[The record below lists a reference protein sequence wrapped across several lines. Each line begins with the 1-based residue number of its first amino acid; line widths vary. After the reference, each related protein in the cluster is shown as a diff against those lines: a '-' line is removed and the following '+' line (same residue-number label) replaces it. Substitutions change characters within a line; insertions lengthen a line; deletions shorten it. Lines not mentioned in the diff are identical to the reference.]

1 MVDARPI
8 EGSETVRLARP
19 AIELTFVVLLTGFM
33 TFESVRA
40 SFQYGRLSAP
50 SMFDDVGYFV
60 DGQQWLNEL
69 QLSGIVQSTIA
80 LLSHHS
86 PLSSLFAA
94 IAFAIFGPNDWG
106 PYLINGVLLGLT
118 FVAVLRFLAH
128 EGAPLVAA
136 LIMTLCLAFVPFFQ
150 TTVTEFRPDLFHG
163 VLVAVAILFL
173 FRSPIFLA
181 PRSRQ
186 IRLGLLFGLALLAKP
201 AVFLAA
207 GFVISVAVV
216 VSTLGFLNDLKLTL
230 RHEIRSIATA
240 YAYLLLGTAA
250 VFGPYL
256 AVSGGSVV
264 EYVYLTL
271 ISNIDVWAYRGDLIQ
286 QILFYSIGDGGGTAL
301 DFWFWVALATFLAR
315 MTLAIRSRDRVAT
328 TIGGYVSLA
337 AIYLAISSTPLKHYF
352 LGSMFYATF
361 SLMMARDWVWL
372 FLQVRKHVPLY
383 GTSSAY
389 GTLIVLF
396 GLAYVVIP
404 HPLVA
409 AYPAEMVDATRAATL
424 DAWSVVL
431 EGERRLK
438 ESGRTKPL
446 TVLAN
451 GNDPVNLRAIELE
464 ARRGQLN
471 VQFQSADVTASAD
484 EFVAM
489 AKAADFIIV
498 TQSPQSFLPGER
510 LGESFAAALQAAGFK
525 ALYSIDGR
533 GRAPSL
539 VFVPPP

>member
-1 MVDARPI
+1 MVEARPL
-8 EGSETVRLARP
+8 EGSETGRLARP
-19 AIELTFVVLLTGFM
+19 AIELTFVVLLTGYIAL
-33 TFESVRA
+33 ESVWA

-50 SMFDDVGYFV
+50 SMFDDVDYFIC
-60 DGQQWLNEL
+60 GQQWLNEL
-69 QLSGIVQSTIA
+69 QLSGIIQSAVA

-94 IAFAIFGPNDWG
+94 IAFAIFGPYDWG
-106 PYLINGVLLGLT
+106 PYVINGVLLGLT

-128 EGAPLVAA
+128 EGAPLLAA
-136 LIMTLCLAFVPFFQ
+136 LIMTLCLAFVPFYQ

-163 VLVAVAILFL
+163 VLVAFAILIL

-181 PRSRQ
+181 PRSRLV
-186 IRLGLLFGLALLAKP
+186 RLGLLFGVALLAKP

-230 RHEIRSIATA
+230 RHEIRSITMA
-240 YAYLLLGTAA
+240 YAYLLLGTAI
-250 VFGPYL
+250 VFVPYM
-256 AVSGGSVV
+256 AVSGSSIL
-264 EYVYLTL
+264 EYVYQAL
-271 ISNIDVWAYRGDLIQ
+271 ISNINVWAYRGDLIQ
-286 QILFYSIGDGGGTAL
+286 QVLFYSIGDGGGTAL
-301 DFWFWVALATFLAR
+301 DFWFWVGLATFLAR
-315 MTLAIRSRDRVAT
+315 MTLAIRSRDQVAT
-328 TIGGYVSLA
+328 TIGGYVSLVI
-337 AIYLAISSTPLKHYF
+337 IYLAISSTTLKHYF

-372 FLQVRKHVPLY
+372 FLQAPKQAPVY
-383 GTSSAY
+383 GTASAY

-396 GLAYVVIP
+396 GVAYAVIP

-409 AYPAEMVDATRAATL
+409 PYPAEMVDATRAATL
-424 DAWSVVL
+424 DAWNAIL
-431 EGERRLK
+431 EGERRVK
-438 ESGRTKPL
+438 ETGRSKPL

-451 GNDPVNLRAIELE
+451 SNDPVNVRAIELE

-471 VQFQSADVTASAD
+471 VQFQSGDLTASAD

-489 AKAADFIIV
+489 AKTADLIIV

-510 LGESFAAALQAAGFK
+510 LGESFAAGLQAAGFK

-539 VFVPPP
+539 VFVPSP

>member
-1 MVDARPI
+1 M
-8 EGSETVRLARP
+8 RLARP
-19 AIELTFVVLLTGFM
+19 AIELTFVVLLTGYM
-33 TFESVRA
+33 TLESVWA

-50 SMFDDVGYFV
+50 AMFDDVDYFIG
-60 DGQQWLNEL
+60 GQQWLNEL
-69 QLSGIVQSTIA
+69 QLSGIVQSAIA
-80 LLSHHS
+80 LLSYHS

-106 PYLINGVLLGLT
+106 PYVINGVLLGLT

-128 EGAPLVAA
+128 EGAPVLAA

-163 VLVAVAILFL
+163 VLVAFAILFL
-173 FRSPIFLA
+173 FRSPIFVA
-181 PRSRQ
+181 PRSQ
-186 IRLGLLFGLALLAKP
+186 QVRLGLLFGLALLAKP

-216 VSTLGFLNDLKLTL
+216 VSTLAFLNDLRLTFQ
-230 RHEIRSIATA
+230 REIKSIATA

-250 VFGPYL
+250 VFVPYM
-256 AVSGGSVV
+256 AVSGGDTL
-264 EYVYLTL
+264 EYAYQAL
-271 ISNIDVWAYRGDLIQ
+271 ISNINVWAYRGDLIQ
-286 QILFYSIGDGGGTAL
+286 QVSFYSIGDGGGTAL
-301 DFWFWVALATFLAR
+301 DFWFWVGLATFLAR
-315 MTLAIRSRDRVAT
+315 MTLAIRSRDQVAT

-337 AIYLAISSTPLKHYF
+337 GIYLAISSTPLKHYF

-372 FLQVRKHVPLY
+372 FLQVRKQVPLY

-409 AYPAEMVDATRAATL
+409 PYPAEMVDATRAATL
-424 DAWSVVL
+424 DAWNAIL
-431 EGERRLK
+431 EGERRVK
-438 ESGRTKPL
+438 ETGRSKPL

-451 GNDPVNLRAIELE
+451 SNDPVNVRAIELE

-471 VQFQSADVTASAD
+471 VQFQSGDLTASAD

-489 AKAADFIIV
+489 AKTADLIIV

-510 LGESFAAALQAAGFK
+510 LGESFVAGLQAAGFK
-525 ALYSIDGR
+525 TLYSIDGR